1 MATTTQRTMTINMG
15 PQHPS
20 THGVLRLILELDG
33 ERVAAVTP
41 VIGYLHRA
49 IGKIAEGLRYEQFV
63 PYTDRLDYLAASINN
78 LGYVQAVEK
87 LMKIDV
93 PKRADYLR
101 VLFCELSRIES
112 HLIWLGTHLIDLGAT
127 TPLFYCFREREEI
140 RDLFE
145 EVCGARMTHAYMRI
159 GGVREDIPPGFL
171 GKLKDFT
178 SSFPARIDE
187 YERLISR
194 NPIFLRRARGVGSIS
209 AEQAIAWSLSGPT
222 LRGSGVEWDLRKA
235 EPYAA
240 YGELDFDVPTGEN
253 GDVYDRY
260 LVRIEEMRQSLRL
273 IGQAAENLPE
283 GPFRAEAPQF
293 IRPPR
298 EEVHRNMQAMIR
310 YFYITMHGG
319 SPPPGEVYSTVEG
332 SKGEVGFYVVSD
344 GGPKPVRVD
353 IRGPSFVNLAALEEM
368 SKGQYIADLVAI
380 IGSVDIV
387 LGEVDR

>member
-1 MATTTQRTMTINMG
+1 MTTTTRRTMTINMG

-145 EVCGARMTHAYMRI
+145 DVCGARMTHAYMRI
-159 GGVREDIPPGFL
+159 GGVREDIPPDFL
-171 GKLKDFT
+171 GKGRAFT
-178 SSFPARIDE
+178 DSFPVNGTGRRIRTVRSP
-187 YERLISR
+187 RLR
-194 NPIFLRRARGVGSIS
+194 WRRR
-209 AEQAIAWSLSGPT
+209 
-222 LRGSGVEWDLRKA
+222 
-235 EPYAA
+235 
-240 YGELDFDVPTGEN
+240 
-253 GDVYDRY
+253 
-260 LVRIEEMRQSLRL
+260 
-273 IGQAAENLPE
+273 
-283 GPFRAEAPQF
+283 
-293 IRPPR
+293 
-298 EEVHRNMQAMIR
+298 
-310 YFYITMHGG
+310 
-319 SPPPGEVYSTVEG
+319 
-332 SKGEVGFYVVSD
+332 
-344 GGPKPVRVD
+344 
-353 IRGPSFVNLAALEEM
+353 
-368 SKGQYIADLVAI
+368 
-380 IGSVDIV
+380 IGST
-387 LGEVDR
+387 GSA